1 MTSAEYNI
9 KLVQGASWRR
19 TFTVDNGVT
28 PTPAAIDISDCS
40 IRSQIRKRAD
50 STVIVDMNTPD
61 EITITDPVNG
71 VFEIFIPAATTSLFP
86 KGLFKW
92 DLFIEWQNG
101 DVDRWWYGEVEL
113 EPNIT
118 EPSTNT

>member
-1 MTSAEYNI
+1 MESAEYNI

-19 TFTVDNGVT
+19 TFTVDDGATT
-28 PTPAAIDISDCS
+28 PVAIDISGCS

-61 EITITDPVNG
+61 EIVITDPTNG

-118 EPSTNT
+118 EPSTNP